1 MSQNPYFFITCCPH
15 RPDTK
20 PHLHFAMAS
29 GIAKIFNPFQK
40 IKFCH
45 LDLYPILENKLGRDY
60 VDSFLSKTTLRDVM
74 LRELQMPF
82 R

>member
-1 MSQNPYFFITCCPH
+1 MSQNPYFLLLVVRAVQTPNHTSTLQWLLVSRRSSI
-15 RPDTK
+15 
-20 PHLHFAMAS
+20 
-29 GIAKIFNPFQK
+29 PFK
-40 IKFCH
+40 FFFCH
-45 LDLYPILENKLGRDY
+45 LDLYPVLENKLGRDY